1 MIEKIAAFFSQEML
15 YGIGFFILGHTL
27 GWFAGNLQFV
37 WQYWEDKPLL
47 ATILFGTPA
56 GLAFWY
62 GTKFCFEATG
72 GELWSV
78 RFIAAIFSYTVFPV
92 MTWYFLN
99 ESVFTPKTM
108 ISIILALSILFVQIY
123 YN

>member
-1 MIEKIAAFFSQEML
+1 MINKIIEFFSQEMI
-15 YGIGFFILGHTL
+15 YGISFFILGHTL
-27 GWFAGNLQFV
+27 GWFAGNSQFV
-37 WQYWEDKPLL
+37 WSYWQDKPIL

-62 GTKFCFEATG
+62 GSKFCFEATG

-78 RFIAAIFSYTVFPV
+78 RFLAAVFSYTVFPV

-99 ESVFTPKTM
+99 ESMFTTKTM
-108 ISIILALSILFVQIY
+108 ISVFLALSILFVQIY

>member
-1 MIEKIAAFFSQEML
+1 MINKIIEFFSQEMI
-15 YGIGFFILGHTL
+15 YGISFFILGHTL

-37 WQYWEDKPLL
+37 WSYWENKPVLS
-47 ATILFGTPA
+47 TILFGIPA

-62 GTKFCFEATG
+62 GTKFCFAATG

-78 RFIAAIFSYTVFPV
+78 RFLAAIFSYTVFPV

-99 ESVFTPKTM
+99 ESMFTPKTLL
-108 ISIILALSILFVQIY
+108 SVFLAISILFVQIY

>member
-1 MIEKIAAFFSQEML
+1 MVSKLAEFFTQDMI
-15 YGIGFFILGHTL
+15 YGISFFILGHTL
-27 GWFAGNLQFV
+27 GWFAGNSQFV
-37 WQYWEDKPLL
+37 WSYWQNKPIL
-47 ATILFGTPA
+47 ATLLFGTPA

-62 GTKFCFEATG
+62 GTKFCFAATG

-78 RFIAAIFSYTVFPV
+78 RFIAAVFSYTVFPI
-92 MTWYFLN
+92 MTWYFLG

-123 YN
+123 YS

>member
-1 MIEKIAAFFSQEML
+1 MINKVIEFFSQEMI
-15 YGIGFFILGHTL
+15 YGISFFILGHTL
-27 GWFAGNLQFV
+27 GWFAGNSQFV
-37 WQYWEDKPLL
+37 WSYWQDKPIL

-62 GTKFCFEATG
+62 GSKFCFEATG

-78 RFIAAIFSYTVFPV
+78 RFLAAVFSYTVFPV

-99 ESVFTPKTM
+99 ESMFTTKTM
-108 ISIILALSILFVQIY
+108 ISVFLALSILFVQIY